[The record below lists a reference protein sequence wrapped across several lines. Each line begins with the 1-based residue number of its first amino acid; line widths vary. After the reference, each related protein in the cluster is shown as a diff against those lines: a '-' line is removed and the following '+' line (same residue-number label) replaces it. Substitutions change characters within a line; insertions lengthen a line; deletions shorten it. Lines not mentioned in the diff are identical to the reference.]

1 MEIIPKQLI
10 KTLALF
16 QTMEKLMEIYK
27 KCRFFDRLLDTNFF
41 HETKFMG
48 LVERVRRVSS
58 NLAVSRAIDHVNR
71 LFSEAPAGP
80 PTVAVTSPPAQH
92 PLKMPPMSPSGTV
105 HMKSSIKQKQ
115 YKITLPEICF
125 DDPTSS
131 TRTQSRDDSPLDT
144 TYSDFEANMHS
155 SSARHFGFAIHR
167 PSRIAPTD
175 EKLSVNTDLANSVST
190 ADSGNHTKTT
200 DDIGEEASGTS
211 SAEVTT
217 NDVSLSKQ
225 DACDHTSNSCCSIEG
240 NDRELS
246 EYACARLCTL
256 LKGQLELAVKEI
268 TERYKTL
275 KESESQQ
282 SNVSAQDS
290 NTVKSLDMEKTG
302 EASATD
308 DLPHSNSTPTTQLP
322 STIVPS
328 TEHFVLLETSPPS
341 HFFAATL
348 SDPVNA
354 AQFYRTVCFDHN
366 LLQSSMPPGVWCR
379 VYEDRMDLLSVMIAG
394 PEHTPYEDGMFLFD
408 IQLGKNYPRSPPS
421 CHYISFCADRL
432 NPNLYEDGKVCVS
445 LLGTWAG
452 KGSEVWGP
460 SSTLLQ
466 VIVSIQGL
474 ILVAEPYFNEAGY
487 EKQKGMPM
495 HGWRKILESICFSFM
510 LQELNKALRILA
522 CTTKW

>member
-1 MEIIPKQLI
+1 MEV
-10 KTLALF
+10 
-16 QTMEKLMEIYK
+16 YK

-41 HETKFMG
+41 HESKFMG

-58 NLAVSRAIDHVNR
+58 NIAVNRAIDHVNR
-71 LFSEAPAGP
+71 LFNEAPAGP

-105 HMKSSIKQKQ
+105 HMMKSSIKQKQ

-125 DDPTSS
+125 EEAAAS
-131 TRTQSRDDSPLDT
+131 TRTHSRDDSPLDT
-144 TYSDFEANMHS
+144 TYSDFEANMHTT
-155 SSARHFGFAIHR
+155 SARHFGFAIHR
-167 PSRIAPTD
+167 PSANSRAASTD
-175 EKLSVNTDLANSVST
+175 EKLSLNTELANSVST

-200 DDIGEEASGTS
+200 DEIGAASGTS

-217 NDVSLSKQ
+217 QDVSLSKQ
-225 DACDHTSNSCCSIEG
+225 DCDHTSNSCCSIEG
-240 NDRELS
+240 TTTERELS

-268 TERYKTL
+268 RERFKHFKT
-275 KESESQQ
+275 SESQQ
-282 SNVSAQDS
+282 SNDSASVPEYPDIR
-290 NTVKSLDMEKTG
+290 SLAEYPDIRSLVEPL
-302 EASATD
+302 ETD
-308 DLPHSNSTPTTQLP
+308 AAIDLRLAEFAQAIVTPTQLL
-322 STIVPS
+322 TPS
-328 TEHFVLLETSPPS
+328 TEHFVVLETAPPS

-348 SDPVNA
+348 SEPVNS

-366 LLQSSMPPGVWCR
+366 LLQSSMPPGVWVR
-379 VYEDRMDLLSVMIAG
+379 VYEDRMDLMSVMIAG

-421 CHYISFCADRL
+421 CHYVSFCADRL

-474 ILVAEPYFNEAGY
+474 ILVPEPYFNEAGY
-487 EKQKGMPM
+487 EKQKG
-495 HGWRKILESICFSFM
+495 E
-510 LQELNKALRILA
+510 
-522 CTTKW
+522 

>member
-1 MEIIPKQLI
+1 MQL
-10 KTLALF
+10 L
-16 QTMEKLMEIYK
+16 QTMDKLMEVYK
-27 KCRFFDRLLDTNFF
+27 KCRFFDRLLETNFF
-41 HETKFMG
+41 HESKFMG
-48 LVERVRRVSS
+48 LIERVRRVSS
-58 NLAVSRAIDHVNR
+58 NIAVNRAIDHVNR

-92 PLKMPPMSPSGTV
+92 PLKMPPMSPSGLV

-115 YKITLPEICF
+115 YKISLPEVCF
-125 DDPTSS
+125 EDPTS
-131 TRTQSRDDSPLDT
+131 TQTQSRDESPLDT

-155 SSARHFGFAIHR
+155 SSPRHFGFAIHR
-167 PSRIAPTD
+167 PGNTRGVALHD
-175 EKLSVNTDLANSVST
+175 EKLSLNTDLANSLST

-200 DDIGEEASGTS
+200 EEMGGASGTS

-217 NDVSLSKQ
+217 NDASLSKH
-225 DACDHTSNSCCSIEG
+225 DCDHTSNSCCSIEG
-240 NDRELS
+240 TDRELS

-268 TERYKTL
+268 RDRYKNF
-275 KESESQQ
+275 KASESQQ
-282 SNVSAQDS
+282 SNVSASANES
-290 NTVKSLDMEKTG
+290 NTVKSLELEKTT
-302 EASATD
+302 ETSVANE
-308 DLPHSNSTPTTQLP
+308 LPQAISTPTQQP
-322 STIVPS
+322 PPIVPS
-328 TEHFVLLETSPPS
+328 TDHFVLLETSPPTN
-341 HFFAATL
+341 FFAATL
-348 SDPVNA
+348 SEPVNA

-366 LLQSSMPPGVWCR
+366 LLQSSMPPGVWVR
-379 VYEDRMDLLSVMIAG
+379 VYEDRMDLMSVMIAG

-474 ILVAEPYFNEAGY
+474 ILVPEPYFNEAGY
-487 EKQKGMPM
+487 DKQKGN
-495 HGWRKILESICFSFM
+495 LV
-510 LQELNKALRILA
+510 L
-522 CTTKW
+522 

>member
-1 MEIIPKQLI
+1 MCL
-10 KTLALF
+10 KT
-16 QTMEKLMEIYK
+16 MDKLMEVYK
-27 KCRFFDRLLDTNFF
+27 KCRFFDRLLDTSFF
-41 HETKFMG
+41 HESKFMG

-58 NLAVSRAIDHVNR
+58 NIAVNRAIDHVNR

-115 YKITLPEICF
+115 YKISLPEICF
-125 DDPTSS
+125 EDPTS
-131 TRTQSRDDSPLDT
+131 TRTQSRDESPLDT

-167 PSRIAPTD
+167 PGNVRVTVNE
-175 EKLSVNTDLANSVST
+175 EKLSINTDLANSVST

-200 DDIGEEASGTS
+200 EEIGGEASGTS
-211 SAEVTT
+211 SAEVTA

-225 DACDHTSNSCCSIEG
+225 DCDHTSNSCCSIEG

-256 LKGQLELAVKEI
+256 LKIQLELAVKEI
-268 TERYKTL
+268 RERYKNF
-275 KESESQQ
+275 KASESQQ
-282 SNVSAQDS
+282 SNDCASAPES
-290 NTVKSLDMEKTG
+290 NTVKSLDTEKPVET
-302 EASATD
+302 ASVTTD
-308 DLPHSNSTPTTQLP
+308 DLSALAISTQPTQPP
-322 STIVPS
+322 SIVPS

-348 SDPVNA
+348 SEPVNA

-366 LLQSSMPPGVWCR
+366 LLQSSMPPGVWVR
-379 VYEDRMDLLSVMIAG
+379 VYEDRMDLMSVMIAG

-452 KGSEVWGP
+452 RGSEVWGP

-474 ILVAEPYFNEAGY
+474 ILVPEPYFNEAGY
-487 EKQKGMPM
+487 EKQKGEIV
-495 HGWRKILESICFSFM
+495 GFEIDDYDIYIYLNLCFFFS
-510 LQELNKALRILA
+510 
-522 CTTKW
+522 